1 MAPIFTDEG
10 NWNSERLSN
19 FSQAAQLQNLRAVR
33 GLIALMPVLVLLFY
47 VADSCSSSKP
57 LPSGTAGSK

>member
-10 NWNSERLSN
+10 NWNSERLTN
-19 FSQAAQLQNLRAVR
+19 FSQAAQLQNHRTVR
-33 GLIALMPVLVLLFY
+33 GLIALMPALVLLFH

-57 LPSGTAGSK
+57 LPCGSAGSK

>member
-1 MAPIFTDEG
+1 MVPTFTDEG

-19 FSQAAQLQNLRAVR
+19 FSQAAQLPNHRAVR
-33 GLIALMPVLVLLFY
+33 GLTSLMPALVLLFH

-57 LPSGTAGSK
+57 LPYGVVEPK